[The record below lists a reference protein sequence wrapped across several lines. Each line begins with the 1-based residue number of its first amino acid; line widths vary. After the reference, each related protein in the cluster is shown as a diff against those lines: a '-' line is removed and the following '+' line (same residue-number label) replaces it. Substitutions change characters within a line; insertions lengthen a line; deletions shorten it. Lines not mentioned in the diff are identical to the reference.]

1 MATLAQISTAIK
13 SKWVGVV
20 GGSVPV
26 HDYERYRKNNADFA
40 GAYKNAATSRL
51 HGYNFYR
58 EATREEDI
66 DVGSVRRLHIWRWNG
81 FMAID
86 DADNSQKLL
95 QDELELIAS
104 AFRLDRTLGGVVL
117 DLKDMDQERGL
128 SGLQV
133 ERIEPVMFA
142 GVLCFRAT
150 GRLLTDTQ
158 ENAV

>member
-1 MATLAQISTAIK
+1 MPTLAQVSTAIK
-13 SKWVGVV
+13 NKWSGVV
-20 GGSVPV
+20 GVNVPV
-26 HDYERYRKNNADFA
+26 HEYERFKKNSGEFA
-40 GAYKNAATSRL
+40 TIYKNSATNRL

-66 DVGSVRRLHIWRWNG
+66 DVGTVRRLHIWRWNG
-81 FMAID
+81 LMAID

-95 QDELELIAS
+95 QDEVELVAA
-104 AFRLDRTLGGVVL
+104 AFRLDRRLGGVVL
-117 DLKDMDQERGL
+117 DLKDMDQERGP

-133 ERIEPVMFA
+133 ERVEPVMFA
-142 GVLCFRAT
+142 GVLCFKAT